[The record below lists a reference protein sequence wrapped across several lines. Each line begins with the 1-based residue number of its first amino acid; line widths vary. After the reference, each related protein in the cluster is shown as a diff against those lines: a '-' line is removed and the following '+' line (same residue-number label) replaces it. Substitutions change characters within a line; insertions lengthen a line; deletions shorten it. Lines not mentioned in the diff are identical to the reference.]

1 MRYLLISV
9 AAAAAVA
16 GAATIAAAQDEKG
29 KGPGVEQQAPGAG
42 KAEKPPQKSMPQRET
57 GRDKASSTEPRQ
69 GSDKDQ
75 PKAAQQPRQEQRQE
89 QPQEQPKST
98 QQQAPERDRPKAAQ
112 QPKADQ
118 DRPKAT
124 EQRKATGDDQP
135 KAAEPTAKDRQK
147 AAEPK
152 QEPGKD
158 QPKAAEQAQ
167 PGKDK
172 SAEQD
177 RDKASGRVQVSE
189 QQRTDI
195 RQRLVKENRV
205 EKTRINVTV
214 NVGTTIPRSV
224 RLHTLPVAI
233 VAIAPAYR
241 GYHYVVLEDE
251 TIVIIDPRTYVVV
264 DLISSGGPHRAQ
276 LTLSTEHRRFIFST
290 LPRNRTA
297 DVRMRL
303 ALGAEVPRSV
313 ELHAFPAIV
322 VERVPE
328 VRRYR
333 YIVVEDDI
341 VVVDPSDY
349 GVVMVIE
356 N

>member
-16 GAATIAAAQDEKG
+16 GAATIAAAQDEKS

-42 KAEKPPQKSMPQRET
+42 KAEKAPQKSMPQGET
-57 GRDKASSTEPRQ
+57 GRDKASSSEPRQ

-75 PKAAQQPRQEQRQE
+75 PKAAQQPGTS
-89 QPQEQPKST
+89 EQPKST
-98 QQQAPERDRPKAAQ
+98 QQKAPERDRPKAAQ
-112 QPKADQ
+112 EPKADQ
-118 DRPKAT
+118 DRPKAA
-124 EQRKATGDDQP
+124 EQRKPSGDDQP
-135 KAAEPTAKDRQK
+135 KSAEPTAKDRQK
-147 AAEPK
+147 AADPK

-172 SAEQD
+172 SAEQNK
-177 RDKASGRVQVSE
+177 DKASGQVQVSE

-195 RQRLVKENRV
+195 RQRLVKETRV

-276 LTLSTEHRRFIFST
+276 LTLSTEDRRFIFST

-297 DVRMRL
+297 DVRVRL

-313 ELHAFPAIV
+313 ELHTFPAVV
-322 VERVPE
+322 VERVPDM
-328 VRRYR
+328 RRYR

-341 VVVDPSDY
+341 VVVDPNDHA
-349 GVVMVIE
+349 VVMVIE

>member
-1 MRYLLISV
+1 MRYRLISV
-9 AAAAAVA
+9 AAAAAFA

-29 KGPGVEQQAPGAG
+29 KAQGVEQQAPGAG
-42 KAEKPPQKSMPQRET
+42 KAEKPAQKSMPQRET

-75 PKAAQQPRQEQRQE
+75 PKAAQQPGTSER
-89 QPQEQPKST
+89 PKST

-118 DRPKAT
+118 DRSQDQPKAT
-124 EQRKATGDDQP
+124 EQRKATGDDQK
-135 KAAEPTAKDRQK
+135 KAAEPSAKDSKQK

-158 QPKAAEQAQ
+158 RPKAADQAQ

-172 SAEQD
+172 SAEQN

-195 RQRLVKENRV
+195 RQRLVKETRV
-205 EKTRINVTV
+205 EKTKINVTV

-224 RLHTLPVAI
+224 RLHTLPIGI

-251 TIVIIDPRTYVVV
+251 TIVIVDPRTYVVV

-276 LTLSTEHRRFIFST
+276 LTLSTDDRRFIFST
-290 LPRNRTA
+290 LPKNRTA
-297 DVRMRL
+297 DVRVRL

-313 ELHAFPAIV
+313 ELHTFPTVV
-322 VERVPE
+322 VERVPDM
-328 VRRYR
+328 RRYR

-341 VVVDPSDY
+341 VVVDPNDHA
-349 GVVMVIE
+349 VVMVIE

>member
-1 MRYLLISV
+1 MRYLLISI

-29 KGPGVEQQAPGAG
+29 KGPGIDQQAPGAG
-42 KAEKPPQKSMPQRET
+42 KAEKAPQKSTPQRET

-75 PKAAQQPRQEQRQE
+75 PKAAQQPRQEQ
-89 QPQEQPKST
+89 PKST

-118 DRPKAT
+118 DRPQDRPTAA
-124 EQRKATGDDQP
+124 EQRKATGDGQP
-135 KAAEPTAKDRQK
+135 KSAEPSAKDKPK

-152 QEPGKD
+152 QQPGKD

-195 RQRLVKENRV
+195 RQRLVKDTRL

-214 NVGTTIPRSV
+214 NVGRTIPRSV
-224 RLHTLPVAI
+224 RLHVLPVAI
-233 VAIAPAYR
+233 VAIAPTYR
-241 GYHYVVLEDE
+241 GYQYALLEDE
-251 TIVIIDPRTYVVV
+251 TIVIVDPRTYVVV
-264 DLISSGGPHRAQ
+264 DVISSGGPHRAQ
-276 LTLSTEHRRFIFST
+276 LTLSTEDRRFILST

-297 DVRMRL
+297 DVRVRL

-313 ELHAFPAIV
+313 ELLAFPAAV

-341 VVVDPSDY
+341 VVVDPNDY

>member
-1 MRYLLISV
+1 MRYLLLGV

-16 GAATIAAAQDEKG
+16 AAATIAAAQDEKG
-29 KGPGVEQQAPGAG
+29 IGPGVDQQAPGTG
-42 KAEKPPQKSMPQRET
+42 KAERPAQKSMPQRET
-57 GRDKASSTEPRQ
+57 GRDKGSSTEPRQ

-75 PKAAQQPRQEQRQE
+75 PKAAQQPRQEQ
-89 QPQEQPKST
+89 PKST
-98 QQQAPERDRPKAAQ
+98 QQAPERDRPKAAQ

-118 DRPKAT
+118 DRPKAA

-135 KAAEPTAKDRQK
+135 KAAEPPAKDRQK
-147 AAEPK
+147 AAAPK

-177 RDKASGRVQVSE
+177 RDKAGGRVQVSE

-195 RQRLVKENRV
+195 RQRLVKETRV

-214 NVGTTIPRSV
+214 NIGRTIPRSV
-224 RLHTLPVAI
+224 RLHSLPVGI

-241 GYHYVVLEDE
+241 GYQYVVLEDE
-251 TIVIIDPRTYVVV
+251 TIVIVDPRTYVVLDV
-264 DLISSGGPHRAQ
+264 ISSGGPRRAQ
-276 LTLSTEHRRFIFST
+276 LTLNTEDRRFILST

-297 DVRMRL
+297 DVRVRL

-313 ELHAFPAIV
+313 ELLAFPAAV
-322 VERVPE
+322 VERVPM

-333 YIVVEDDI
+333 YIVVDDDI
-341 VVVDPSDY
+341 VVVDPNDY